1 MRSWNE
7 DQDARFTNFVEHVFY
22 YLQIFLKHLS
32 FEGVKGS
39 IANNFIVRF

>member
-7 DQDARFTNFVEHVFY
+7 DQDARFANFVEHVSY

-32 FEGVKGS
+32 FKEVKEL